1 MVIRLTTKK
10 RKNRH
15 NRNTVYISIQS
26 GRSGTA
32 GSIQKLITTNVD
44 VQLKDWDR
52 SNSLVKSSDPNFKVL
67 NHALSKIKERMVHAR
82 TKLDNNQMTIQQ
94 AVNYLKGNASY
105 DTIDEYLDTVMQ
117 PKLKPTTYQSYKGVI
132 KAFKKHLNIPQNE
145 GLEFKSLIGYSN
157 LETFKINAQ
166 KAGISGVS
174 LNSYFKQMAAIYNDA
189 YNNEVVFEKFE
200 VHKNLRPKNT
210 RPKPLQTMSV
220 QVFYDGIKNSK
231 NLYDCQT
238 LGLYLLMFACRGMY
252 QADIVQMSFENAVFD
267 GKRNPKSALKLNHF
281 RHKTKDS
288 NSDLMLIDVS
298 AMMLS
303 LITMLKY
310 SFIYTH
316 SHLRPE
322 VLAKYDDAVA
332 IFDYDVNDKELHSG
346 LWNFYGKNCRRLLGM
361 PFKTAR
367 KTFNT
372 VALELAIPDSIRRIL
387 LGHTDNSML
396 RHYDAVQAVRIQA
409 IVTDAHKKVLQNAY
423 FETLCAQLLQKV
435 ESLNPKYVILTHPNY
450 NQKGIIS
457 KDHQAVL
464 ETHLPKIK
472 DGLKIPRY
480 RN

>member
-1 MVIRLTTKK
+1 MVIRLIIKN

-15 NRNTVYISIQS
+15 NRNPIYISIQK
-26 GRSGTA
+26 GRSGSS
-32 GSIQKLITTNVD
+32 GSIQKLITTSVD
-44 VQLKDWDR
+44 VELKDWDKF
-52 SNSLVKSSDPNFKVL
+52 NALVKSSDPNYKVF
-67 NHALSKIKERMVHAR
+67 NHALSKIKERMQHAR
-82 TKLDNNQMTIQQ
+82 SRFENDQMTIEQV
-94 AVNYLKGNASY
+94 VNYLKGNASY
-105 DTIDEYLDTVMQ
+105 DTIDEYLDTIMQ
-117 PKLKPTTYQSYKGVI
+117 PKLKATTYQSYKGVLR
-132 KAFKKHLNIPQNE
+132 AFKKHLNIPQSE
-145 GLEFKSLIGYSN
+145 GLEFKALIGYSN

-166 KAGISGVS
+166 KAGVSGVS
-174 LNSYFKQMAAIYNDA
+174 VNSYYKQMAAIYNDA

-200 VHKNLRPKNT
+200 VHKNLKPRNT

-220 QVFYDGIKNSK
+220 QTFYDGIRNCK

-267 GKRNPKSALKLNHF
+267 EKRNPKSALKLNHF

-288 NSDLMLIDVS
+288 NSDLMQIDVS
-298 AMMLS
+298 AMMLG

-322 VLAKYDDAVA
+322 VLAKYEDALA
-332 IFDYDVNDKELHSG
+332 IFDYDVNDNTLHNG
-346 LWNFYGKNCRRLLGM
+346 LWDFYGKNCKRLLGM

-372 VALELAIPDSIRRIL
+372 VALELAVPDSTRRIL
-387 LGHTDNSML
+387 LGHTDSSML
-396 RHYDAVQAVRIQA
+396 RHYDAVQAKRIQK
-409 IVTDAHKKVLQNAY
+409 IVSDAHQKVLKNAY

-435 ESLNPKYVILTHPNY
+435 ESLNPNYVLFTHPNF
-450 NQKGIIS
+450 NQDGIIS
-457 KDHQAVL
+457 EDHQAVL

-480 RN
+480 RS

>member
-15 NRNTVYISIQS
+15 NRNTVYISIQN

-67 NHALSKIKERMVHAR
+67 NYALSKIKERMVHAR

-145 GLEFKSLIGYSN
+145 GLDFKSLIGYSN

-210 RPKPLQTMSV
+210 RPKPLQTASA
-220 QVFYDGIKNSK
+220 QLFYDAIKKSK

-252 QADIVQMSFENAVFD
+252 QADIVQMTADNVELPENHSL
-267 GKRNPKSALKLNHF
+267 KRTFRLNHF
-281 RHKTKDS
+281 RHKTKDTS
-288 NSDLMLIDVS
+288 SDLMQINVSMEMYGLI
-298 AMMLS
+298 S
-303 LITMLKY
+303 LLKY

-322 VLAKYDDAVA
+322 VLADYEDVLA
-332 IFDYDVNDKELHSG
+332 IFNYDVNEKLLHTG
-346 LWNFYGKNCRRLLGM
+346 LWNFYGKNCKRLLGM

-372 VALELAIPDSIRRIL
+372 VALELAIPETIRRIL
-387 LGHTDNSML
+387 LGHTDTSML
-396 RHYDAVQAVRIQA
+396 RHYDNIQAKRIQEQVDKA
-409 IVTDAHKKVLQNAY
+409 HLSILEKGSFVTMYKM
-423 FETLCAQLLQKV
+423 LCQKI
-435 ESLNPKYVILTHPNY
+435 ESLNPDYSAITKIFSEPKEWSDNE
-450 NQKGIIS
+450 N
-457 KDHQAVL
+457 VL
-464 ETHLPKIK
+464 KQEIPKIK

-480 RN
+480 KN